1 MPRPGYRRVTFTKEE
16 LIEFGLNA
24 DRLILDRLRSLGV
37 PAKGNFCFEGVRY
50 GVMRAK
56 YDKDND
62 ERIIEWWE
70 TAEAAAADGVDLP
83 EKDSAGNALET
94 SNCVGP
100 AADVGLVLPGDDGY
114 DSRFGNR

>member
-1 MPRPGYRRVTFTKEE
+1 MSKTGYRRVTFTKEE
-16 LIEFGLNA
+16 LIEFGLHA

-37 PAKGNFCFEGVRY
+37 PAKGEFCFEGVRY

-56 YDKDND
+56 YNADND

-70 TAEAAAADGVDLP
+70 TAEAAAADGCDLP
-83 EKDSAGNALET
+83 EKDCAGNPLEA
-94 SNCVGP
+94 SNVSSDP
-100 AADVGLVLPGDDGY
+100 PDQRLVLPGDDGF